1 MIGLHWGDKCYRLCC
16 KVTDGETESR
26 SETSGDGRRCEEPPG
41 TGGHQRPRPRSG
53 ISWTNGIMR
62 VNTRCSID
70 RSHADRERLMRPGD
84 RPPSISI
91 PQILICF
98 QLKTL
103 LLSVLVQNLFV
114 TFLLSRIKYSFER
127 TTRFCTDENVSSF
140 EMF

>member
-1 MIGLHWGDKCYRLCC
+1 MLGAPGD
-16 KVTDGETESR
+16 
-26 SETSGDGRRCEEPPG
+26 PG
-41 TGGHQRPRPRSG
+41 IRGPGPRSG
-53 ISWTNGIMR
+53 ISWVNDIMR

-103 LLSVLVQNLFV
+103 FIVGTSSKIINLVSCRTLSSCKYHYCKMTLWNTWTMRLMARWINLCLQFN
-114 TFLLSRIKYSFER
+114 LKSILGFEL
-127 TTRFCTDENVSSF
+127 
-140 EMF
+140 